1 MTIPGSASIV
11 LSASLWFPCL
21 GGCDSLAGDYRL
33 LLEADQ
39 GGRQPLGEVAIFE
52 AQGGGFGYRIV
63 WDDARFENHF
73 LSMRPFK
80 CLPHPSRMI
89 CRLPY
94 PYALQRRITE
104 TDLTDL
110 EYDLLFLHRA
120 PGEYGIN
127 AWNGLYFRLHRDDG
141 RLTGELRETDL
152 NVLQAPPPEGVTRPI
167 DPQQIYPASESLW
180 PRRLLFEP
188 RRSEVGS

>member
-11 LSASLWFPCL
+11 LSACLLFPVQ
-21 GGCDSLAGDYRL
+21 GAWAALAGDYRL
-33 LLEADQ
+33 SLEDDQ
-39 GGRQPLGEVAIFE
+39 GQRQALGEVRIRKAE
-52 AQGGGFGYRIV
+52 RGFSYRIA

-80 CLPHPSRMI
+80 CLPHPRRMI

-94 PYALQRRITE
+94 PYNLPRLISE

-110 EYDLLFLHRA
+110 EYDLLFLHKA

-127 AWNGLYFRLHRDDG
+127 AWNGLYFK
-141 RLTGELRETDL
+141 LTREEGKLVGELHETDL
-152 NVLQAPPPEGVTRPI
+152 NVLQAPPEAGVQYPI
-167 DPQQIYPASESLW
+167 DPQQIYPASEALW
-180 PRRLLFEP
+180 PRRILLEP
-188 RRSEVGS
+188 LSAEVDS